1 MQSRLARESSER
13 ERALALIAKKKREM
27 AGSETPSTVH
37 GGDYA
42 GYGDLFNRKEVEE
55 AHRGW
60 NRERGRRRHG
70 EDGHR
75 RVGDWTRRTRK

>member
-1 MQSRLARESSER
+1 
-13 ERALALIAKKKREM
+13 M

-37 GGDYA
+37 GGDYT

-60 NRERGRRRHG
+60 NRGRGRRRHG
-70 EDGHR
+70 EDDHR